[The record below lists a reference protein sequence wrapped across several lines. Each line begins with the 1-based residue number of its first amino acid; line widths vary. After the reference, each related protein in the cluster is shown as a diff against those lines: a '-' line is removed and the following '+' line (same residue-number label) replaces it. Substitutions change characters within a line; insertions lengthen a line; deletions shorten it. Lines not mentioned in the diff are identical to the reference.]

1 MVEFPYCVGRL
12 LRALVEPFENGRC
25 YHLRRY
31 GRDPHSSPPNPG
43 GCMPPGWW
51 VYGLGAICAVSAL
64 LWLLRGRILCKPASL
79 QRLLAKALGLCPCAR
94 LFRSAGLWIQAPAN
108 APLAC
113 LRGLARF
120 RAMLPVPPG
129 HRVAIQ
135 LSRFRASALAG
146 ESPVN
151 RSRNAERPPRPKR
164 GGLSAAAA
172 PSRRPNRNQSNRR
185 GQPPGAHAGTNPS
198 AGRRRFERKLN
209 HPGEAGQPDP
219 EQLSGS
225 PDPATPPGDESRDP
239 HIPKPRP
246 KRKPRPACCPAA
258 PRSRTCGTSSCTSPG
273 SPARRAKTRGSPH
286 ACRT

>member
-1 MVEFPYCVGRL
+1 MVAIRIRRL
-12 LRALVEPFENGRC
+12 LTRAGVCRPAGGLRPRR
-25 YHLRRY
+25 YLRRIRLAMAFARSY
-31 GRDPHSSPPNPG
+31 TMQASKLATIPCKSP
-43 GCMPPGWW
+43 
-51 VYGLGAICAVSAL
+51 
-64 LWLLRGRILCKPASL
+64 
-79 QRLLAKALGLCPCAR
+79 
-94 LFRSAGLWIQAPAN
+94 
-108 APLAC
+108 
-113 LRGLARF
+113 
-120 RAMLPVPPG
+120 RAMSMCSPLSVGGLVDPSPRKRAYRVLAGACSFPSNASVSPG

-164 GGLSAAAA
+164 GGLSAVGA

-185 GQPPGAHAGTNPS
+185 GHPPGAHAGTNPS

-225 PDPATPPGDESRDP
+225 PDPATPPGDESLGP

-258 PRSRTCGTSSCTSPG
+258 PRSRTCGTCACTSPG
-273 SPARRAKTRGSPH
+273 SPARPG
-286 ACRT
+286 